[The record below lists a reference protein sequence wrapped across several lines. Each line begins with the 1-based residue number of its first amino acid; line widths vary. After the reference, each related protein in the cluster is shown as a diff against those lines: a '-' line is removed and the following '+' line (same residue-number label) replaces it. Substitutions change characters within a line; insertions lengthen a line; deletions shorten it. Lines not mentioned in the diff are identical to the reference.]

1 MLEDYRTTT
10 FISVGN
16 FTQTESY
23 YVFCFIN
30 SFQGPSKLKH
40 ISNNV
45 AFGTFSQFLCLIFYI
60 NGFACNYVYIS
71 LVYLGSMKARRGC
84 WILGTRAIV
93 LRHHVVARNWSWQ
106 SPLEVHLILNHLS
119 SLVTRFFHS
128 TMFPLFKNVIA
139 WINTSF
145 LFNAE

>member
-16 FTQTESY
+16 VTQTEY

-45 AFGTFSQFLCLIFYI
+45 VVFGIFLNFMFNFFIEMVLPTIMSIF
-60 NGFACNYVYIS
+60 
-71 LVYLGSMKARRGC
+71 VYLGSMEARREC
-84 WILGTRAIV
+84 WILGIRAIV
-93 LRHHVVARNWSWQ
+93 LRHHVVPGNWSWQ

-119 SLVTRFFHS
+119 SLVTRFFHG

-145 LFNAE
+145 LMLNNIP